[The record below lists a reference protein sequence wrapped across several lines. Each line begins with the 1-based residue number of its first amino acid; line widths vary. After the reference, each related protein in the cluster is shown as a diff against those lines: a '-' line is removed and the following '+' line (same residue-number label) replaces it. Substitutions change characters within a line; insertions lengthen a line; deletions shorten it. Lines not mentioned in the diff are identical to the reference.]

1 MSQLRITSTILNGGV
16 FELAGDYFTIG
27 REPDNT
33 IQIDHI
39 SISKHHAMLKIDGG
53 DFQLFDLHS
62 TNGVLVNGE
71 PRIVA
76 HLREGDRIVASRV
89 VVKAAPPVIEER
101 PRRMTHEEK
110 ERLDGRGIVLFSAGP
125 NSFSYCQYE
134 WVSIFPR
141 DIAIRYSP

>member
-76 HLREGDRIVASRV
+76 HLHDGDRIVLGE
-89 VVKAAPPVIEER
+89 IELR
-101 PRRMTHEEK
+101 FATDRSAVTQRLSPLRSVAKRNSISPRSEEHTS
-110 ERLDGRGIVLFSAGP
+110 EL
-125 NSFSYCQYE
+125 Q
-134 WVSIFPR
+134 
-141 DIAIRYSP
+141 